1 MHNMY
6 PSDKMCIAHAYNMYC
21 ICIRLLA
28 VNLLNQVHQVYQ
40 VHALE
45 NDGMMNERMRE
56 ESRESR
62 ESRQF
67 V

>member
-1 MHNMY
+1 MLLCRMHDSMY
-6 PSDKMCIAHAYNMYC
+6 PSDKICIAHAYNMYY

-28 VNLLNQVHQVYQ
+28 DSLLNQVHQVHQ

-45 NDGMMNERMRE
+45 NDGMMNERIMRE
-56 ESRESR
+56 R
-62 ESRQF
+62 